1 MWSTAVLALT
11 VTLHCAVYPPSAV
24 VTVTIADPAVL
35 AVTFPPDTDTLL
47 LLALHVTDLLV
58 ALLGDTVAVSCADF
72 PAFSVSVVWSSL
84 TPVTAITV
92 GATRR
97 CSISYS
103 KIS

>member
-35 AVTFPPDTDTLL
+35 AVTFPPDTDTL
-47 LLALHVTDLLV
+47 V

-92 GATRR
+92 GATGAVVYPIPRFLSFW
-97 CSISYS
+97 SITGL
-103 KIS
+103 